1 MRHSILL
8 VLGVCLASTP
18 ARAQTYEQDSL
29 KDIRWVA
36 ANLGFGIGHVSCN
49 GCEAQA
55 VGMDFLLALGGV
67 RNRHIR
73 AALMWDDWGSAAA
86 RTESLVLSVYY
97 YPWAKQRFFL
107 EGGFGG
113 SSVCVRQVGADSTA
127 SGSGV
132 VFIGGLGFELR
143 LAPDKPGVLLKPRVG
158 FTRIAGGD
166 VARASVV
173 SIGVGVQ
180 WER

>member
-55 VGMDFLLALGGV
+55 VA
-67 RNRHIR
+67 R
-73 AALMWDDWGSAAA
+73 SASQD
-86 RTESLVLSVYY
+86 R
-97 YPWAKQRFFL
+97 
-107 EGGFGG
+107 
-113 SSVCVRQVGADSTA
+113 
-127 SGSGV
+127 
-132 VFIGGLGFELR
+132 
-143 LAPDKPGVLLKPRVG
+143 
-158 FTRIAGGD
+158 
-166 VARASVV
+166 
-173 SIGVGVQ
+173 
-180 WER
+180 

>member
-29 KDIRWVA
+29 KDIMWVA

-49 GCEAQA
+49 GCAAQD
-55 VGMDFLLALGGV
+55 VGTDFLLALGGV

-73 AALMWDDWGSAAA
+73 AALMWDEWGSASSK
-86 RTESLVLSVYY
+86 TESIVLSVYY

-113 SSVCVRQVGADSTA
+113 SSVCVRQGSADSTA

-132 VFIGGLGFELR
+132 VFSVGLGVEVP

-180 WER
+180 WEH

>member
-8 VLGVCLASTP
+8 ALGVCLASTP

-29 KDIRWVA
+29 KDIKWVA

-49 GCEAQA
+49 WCTAQA
-55 VGMDFLLALGGV
+55 VGTDFVLALGGV

-73 AALMWDDWGSAAA
+73 AALMWDEWGAASAK
-86 RTESLVLSVYY
+86 TESLVFSVDY

-113 SSVCVRQVGADSTA
+113 SSVCVRQVATDSTA

-132 VFIGGLGFELR
+132 VFAGALGFELPV
-143 LAPDKPGVLLKPRVG
+143 APGKPGLLLKPRVG
-158 FTRIAGGD
+158 FTRIAGGT
-166 VARASVV
+166 VASASMV

-180 WER
+180 WEH

>member
-8 VLGVCLASTP
+8 ALGFCLTGVP
-18 ARAQTYEQDSL
+18 ARAQSYEQDSL
-29 KDIRWVA
+29 RDITWGT
-36 ANLGFGIGHVSCN
+36 ANLGFGSAHVSCN
-49 GCEAQA
+49 GCATHA
-55 VGMDFLLALGGV
+55 GGMDLLLAIGGV

-73 AALMWDDWGSAAA
+73 GGLTLEEWESASAKA
-86 RTESLVLSVYY
+86 ESITLSLYY
-97 YPWAKQRFFL
+97 YPWAKRRFFL

-113 SSVCVRQVGADSTA
+113 SSICVLLPAADSMA

-132 VFIGGLGFELR
+132 AFMSGLGWDLR
-143 LAPDKPGVLLKPRVG
+143 LAHDRPGLLLKPRVG
-158 FTRIAGGD
+158 VTRIAGGS

-180 WER
+180 WEH